1 MGIFEDFDDELYQRT
16 GKHFNQLTKKQKLL
30 VLDEAEQRFEQISC
44 RRRSIIRQ
52 LRKKLNDK
60 L

>member
-30 VLDEAEQRFEQISC
+30 VLDEAEQRLEQISC

-52 LRKKLNDK
+52 LRRKI
-60 L
+60 